1 MIVKRRVAAVRARV
15 ASGDP
20 LPDGAVIW
28 TRATPAP
35 EAVPG
40 SGIGAPVTVEWVVA
54 RDRGLRDV
62 VRRGTV
68 RVDAS
73 RDHTVKV
80 DVRGLAPGT
89 TYAFGFFA
97 VGAGSPVGRLRTAPD
112 PAATPADLRFG
123 VAACANLESGWFAGY
138 RHLSRRA
145 DLDFVLHVGDYVYPT
160 ASGELGPGPAIGRV
174 HRPQRR
180 PVSLADHRLRHACY
194 RDDPD
199 LRAFHAAHTVVHV
212 WDGDQPVHADDPA
225 VRAAREWLP
234 IREQPGDWGRLDRVL
249 PFGTLATLFAVNAP
263 RAAHAI
269 WFLAQYERFGLLKAP
284 PPYAEFAEG
293 LTLRDLYE
301 RVAHRGHRGARRRHG
316 AVRREARRRH
326 LRSRQARRGGPPTV
340 TTTTA
345 AVPDRDVIALDPA
358 GAVASAPAAAA
369 AVFAPVPSVWLE
381 RLRAAGWALAGVAGL
396 ALVWQLA
403 AARAP
408 GLPSPVAGLGALVD
422 LLSWPFADNGPNDKG
437 VGLHLALSLWRVFT
451 GFGLAALIGVPLG
464 LLLGSSRRAWQ
475 AINPLVQVLRPVS
488 PLAWFPIWLTVFRDA
503 GRAPVFVIFITAL
516 WLDAGFVRLA
526 SLVAVEEIE
535 A

>member
-1 MIVKRRVAAVRARV
+1 MRLLRPPSLFDHPAIARPASRPFAHGV

-28 TRATPAP
+28 TRVTPAP

-80 DVRGLAPGT
+80 DVRGLAPAT

-212 WDGDQPVHADDPA
+212 WDGDQPVHPDDPA
-225 VRAAREWLP
+225 VRAALEWLP

-249 PFGTLATLFAVNAP
+249 PFGTLATLFAVDGRPCANGGSARLHEHERWLLDGLASADTTWRLVAGTRRLAP
-263 RAAHAI
+263 MLLPPLPGPIAGTVAAM
-269 WFLAQYERFGLLKAP
+269 FGLDDADSP
-284 PPYAEFAEG
+284 
-293 LTLRDLYE
+293 
-301 RVAHRGHRGARRRHG
+301 
-316 AVRREARRRH
+316 
-326 LRSRQARRGGPPTV
+326 RSGRCGIGG
-340 TTTTA
+340 
-345 AVPDRDVIALDPA
+345 
-358 GAVASAPAAAA
+358 
-369 AVFAPVPSVWLE
+369 E
-381 RLRAAGWALAGVAGL
+381 RLFAKLARKTPDDTVFVTGASHATQAVQIVRDALAPEPGEPLGVE
-396 ALVWQLA
+396 
-403 AARAP
+403 
-408 GLPSPVAGLGALVD
+408 
-422 LLSWPFADNGPNDKG
+422 
-437 VGLHLALSLWRVFT
+437 
-451 GFGLAALIGVPLG
+451 IGVPSLTSDNFDD
-464 LLLGSSRRAWQ
+464 LLAVPAGKISAGVEAVLRAFNPHVKVLDLDRHGYSIVELDDERMQIDWFYLADRTDVLSRVRYGQSIAIQHGSRDISGIDTPLPVRRRNPHGAGRSRDLTGTLRQCAPPF
-475 AINPLVQVLRPVS
+475 PLV
-488 PLAWFPIWLTVFRDA
+488 
-503 GRAPVFVIFITAL
+503 
-516 WLDAGFVRLA
+516 
-526 SLVAVEEIE
+526 
-535 A
+535 